1 MSGVHDS
8 VGATERAFREA
19 AKTAK
24 FKFWQSVSELKVALI
39 ELGEVAIPI
48 IVDAVK
54 LLTGAVKLLVGD
66 LQRIAPAVEG
76 AHKAGQKIAEIAG
89 PLWQKATKYATGPG
103 LVSLWYEKVFG
114 SGDTGTIPARQQRRI
129 DALVNNVR
137 KAFELPGAPSGLNIS
152 EAFGGWGKQLQSL
165 VRLDP
170 SKVLDSLRQGLPDT
184 TAYME
189 GLASV
194 TGRVAKAFGEGR
206 GALESYLAGEA
217 RLRLDAKSLTEALQ
231 HQAATLGMSA
241 EEAQIAWLAN
251 RGLGK
256 ELLKDARAAAEQIK
270 EYRELQKVHKQT
282 AGFMQRGQRAVQQY
296 LSPQE
301 KFIKRQQDLY
311 GWLAL
316 EVITQKQFNSMLK
329 EAKERLD
336 ALDTDVT
343 VRFHVTGIQAVQKGT
358 AEAAALLAE
367 YRGGLAPGTLR
378 RPGGKQG
385 GIQNFVPKDLT
396 GGGLGRG
403 GRTDTQVV
411 ERLDRLV
418 DIALQQLNKAGMT
431 IEEADLEG

>member
-1 MSGVHDS
+1 M
-8 VGATERAFREA
+8 GATERAFREA

-241 EEAQIAWLAN
+241 EEAQIDRLAN

-256 ELLKDARAAAEQIK
+256 ELLKDARAAAKQIK
-270 EYRELQKVHKQT
+270 EYRELQEVHKQT
-282 AGFMQRGQRAVQQY
+282 ADFMQEGQRAVQQY

-336 ALDTDVT
+336 AL
-343 VRFHVTGIQAVQKGT
+343 QKGT

-411 ERLDRLV
+411 ERLDHLV
-418 DIALQQLNKAGMT
+418 DIALQQLNKTGMT